1 MKEDEKQ
8 RERRFN
14 LCGWVMYMVCAVFFI
29 ASAVVNGDMLYLAG
43 SIIFLL
49 ACVVFIIPLV
59 WR

>member
-1 MKEDEKQ
+1 MQEGEKQ

-14 LCGWVMYMVCAVFFI
+14 LCGWVMYLVCAVFFI